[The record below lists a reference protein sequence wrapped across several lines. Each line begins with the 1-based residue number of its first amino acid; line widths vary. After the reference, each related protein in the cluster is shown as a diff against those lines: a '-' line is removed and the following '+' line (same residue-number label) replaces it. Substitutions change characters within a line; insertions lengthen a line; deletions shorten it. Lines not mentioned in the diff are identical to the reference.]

1 MVALQAK
8 SDTRRTSIQD
18 YSEDNQAH
26 AAVVYAA
33 AMAKFALFALFALF
47 AQIESEKSMA
57 FRASKSDA
65 PPA

>member
-1 MVALQAK
+1 MVAVQAK
-8 SDTRRTSIQD
+8 SDARRTSIQD

-33 AMAKFALFALFALF
+33 AMAKFALFA
-47 AQIESEKSMA
+47 QVESEKAMA
-57 FRASKSDA
+57 FEASKSDA